1 MIVKNKRTKK
11 KYALKCYY
19 KDLMTFNLDIKDSNL
34 TFDFLK
40 KYYVQLK
47 NIIPINYINIIEQF
61 EKDTL
66 INLNLELS
74 LLNLFDNLKLNKNS
88 ND

>member
-1 MIVKNKRTKK
+1 
-11 KYALKCYY
+11 
-19 KDLMTFNLDIKDSNL
+19 MTFNLDIKDSNL

-47 NIIPINYINIIEQF
+47 NIIPINHINIIEQF

-88 ND
+88 NA